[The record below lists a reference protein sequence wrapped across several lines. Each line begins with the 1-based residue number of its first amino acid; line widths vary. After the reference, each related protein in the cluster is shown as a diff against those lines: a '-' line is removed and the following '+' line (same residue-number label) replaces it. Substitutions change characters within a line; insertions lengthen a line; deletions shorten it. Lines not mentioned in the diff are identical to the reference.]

1 MSART
6 LQHFVNNIL
15 IELGWKK
22 VVQVVKRQI
31 KICWTNKFVCMS
43 NLRMLHTRTH
53 TGRHNSCGINI
64 NYSYLLRHRGVQF
77 TLWSVAW
84 WAVVSHATAKF
95 STIQFWNWRRDWN
108 CELDT
113 KTGSGNSVWVC
124 VRVCASIYPLS
135 MVRHIYLKWRRA
147 LDCCWTEAV
156 IN

>member
-1 MSART
+1 M
-6 LQHFVNNIL
+6 
-15 IELGWKK
+15 
-22 VVQVVKRQI
+22 VQEGKRQI

-84 WAVVSHATAKF
+84 SAVVSHATAKF

-113 KTGSGNSVWVC
+113 KTGSGNSVWLCVC
-124 VRVCASIYPLS
+124 LNLPIVDGQTHLS
-135 MVRHIYLKWRRA
+135 EMAKSPGLL
-147 LDCCWTEAV
+147 LDRGGHKLNQHTH
-156 IN
+156 